1 MKIPYAGRL
10 CSLLFCWLVLLL
22 APRLSFAQFTS
33 INKVYKLVNHATG
46 KVLDVDYYGHYQ
58 TYYGTFMRDYTGSAS
73 QQWKF
78 APSRANGT
86 GVYEIINRSSGK
98 VLTSSNY
105 PSQTTQNDRWG
116 VVNGVQTNTTQV
128 WQFRKVP
135 GVSAISYEI
144 VAVSPSLWLTA
155 DPVYTQAPYYSTEFT
170 ATVDNYQSTNPQGNS
185 TGPYQVWD
193 VVEVSA
199 NPTSNL
205 DLGVYSIKNV
215 RSGYLLEGGTGG
227 DTDKYGLVPDFRVVQ
242 NPDAGVAGQ
251 EWTFMPGSAPGY
263 YRIVNRVHQY
273 ALEIGGSDLQYLYNQ
288 GRQANLWGNWGG
300 PNQQWALVDANS
312 RRLLTLAEARTGL
325 PCVLINYHTGQCL
338 EMGGGGNLPLQAKRI
353 PNQWPYEGTDNQ
365 VWYIQYRTANRMGA
379 PEPAA
384 ASPTAAAAASKG
396 VVLGLYPNP
405 AQTTATVTLPD
416 GAEVTTVRVY
426 DVRGAEVTGN
436 LYRGHGQ
443 LEVGTLAPGVY
454 SVSASD
460 GSHTYHQKLVK
471 N

>member
-1 MKIPYAGRL
+1 MKISYAGRFW
-10 CSLLFCWLVLLL
+10 SLLFCWVLLL
-22 APRLSFAQFTS
+22 APGLSFAQFS
-33 INKVYKLVNHATG
+33 SLNKVYKLVNHATG

-58 TYYGTFMRDYTGSAS
+58 SYYGIFMRDYSGSAS

-98 VLTSSNY
+98 VLTCSTYSSI
-105 PSQTTQNDRWG
+105 TQNDRSG
-116 VVNGVQTNTTQV
+116 VVNGVQTNTGQV
-128 WQFRKVP
+128 WQFRKLP

-144 VAVSPSLWLTA
+144 VAVSPVAWLTA
-155 DPVYTQAPYYSTEFT
+155 DPVYTQPPYYSTEFT
-170 ATVDNYQSTNPQGNS
+170 ATAQPYQNINVQGNS
-185 TGPYQVWD
+185 SGPYQVWD

-199 NPTSNL
+199 NPTSNP

-215 RSGYLLEGGTGG
+215 RSGFLLEGGTGG

-288 GRQANLWGNWGG
+288 GREANLWSNWGG

-325 PCVLINYHTGQCL
+325 PCILINYHTGQCL

-353 PNQWPYEGTDNQ
+353 PNQWPYVGTDNQ
-365 VWYIQYRTANRMGA
+365 VWYIQYRTANRVAGSA
-379 PEPAA
+379 LEAA
-384 ASPTAAAAASKG
+384 ASATAKDATLS
-396 VVLGLYPNP
+396 LYPNP
-405 AQTTATVTLPD
+405 AQTSVTVSLPG
-416 GAEVTTVRVY
+416 GAEVTAVRVF
-426 DVRGAEVTGN
+426 DVRGAEVSGN
-436 LYRGHGQ
+436 LHQGHGQ
-443 LEVGTLAPGVY
+443 LDVRALAPGFY

-460 GSHTYHQKLVK
+460 GTHTYHQKLVK